1 LSQGV
6 STLTRL
12 PPPNVTSETR
22 SEGVCVA
29 AWAVNLF
36 TESTNASQREPGC
49 GGTSADGA
57 MVVMDLPVSGK
68 AMDLE
73 MSIHRTISMGLKE
86 VVERGD
92 VLKLLTP
99 NKGAK
104 NKPNPSVFKF
114 GRSTR
119 TAYESLLLSLT
130 NAVKAPRVEM
140 SDASC
145 ASEWMDDIQATST
158 SKAAKNSMITNDTAV
173 NTIMEPCRG

>member
-1 LSQGV
+1 
-6 STLTRL
+6 
-12 PPPNVTSETR
+12 
-22 SEGVCVA
+22 
-29 AWAVNLF
+29 
-36 TESTNASQREPGC
+36 
-49 GGTSADGA
+49 
-57 MVVMDLPVSGK
+57 
-68 AMDLE
+68 
-73 MSIHRTISMGLKE
+73 MGLKE

-114 GRSTR
+114 GRSSSTESAKLLLVVKVPSACRTPNTKSSESMSIVDRPMTLFSKSVSPTACARATR
-119 TAYESLLLSLT
+119 TAYESLLVSLT
-130 NAVKAPRVEM
+130 KAVKAPRVEM